1 MHGFP
6 LFKSVAVAMFIL
18 ANAFFVAAEFAL
30 VSIRDTRIEQLLAAK
45 VPGAR
50 AVRRLQ
56 HALDELLPA
65 VQLGVTLC
73 SLALGWLGEPLVAS
87 ILQPWLAGLPHA
99 RVWDHVVAV
108 ALGFAIITYFDVVV
122 GELVPKSLALRRAE
136 ALAVAIAPTMLFFI
150 AIVRP
155 AVRLLRNS
163 AAVVLR
169 GFDIPMT
176 ERSAVHSPEE
186 LKLMATTARRLGLL
200 PQFQETL
207 IHRALELDD
216 VPVREIMT
224 PRQKIFSLP
233 SSMTLEEA
241 CARVIARHHS
251 RIPVYDDARG
261 SEHIVGVVYSR
272 DLARLYYFRSQNL
285 LGLGDRATAGESRG
299 MPFPGAPSLRSGLT
313 EAEGN
318 PAVLAAG
325 ARSALAAPQPE
336 LRLSQIMREVL
347 VVPETKSVLDLIR
360 EFQQRRRHLAVAVDE
375 YGSIVGLV
383 TQEDAIEQLTGEFE
397 DEFDSP
403 SHPILT
409 TAGGAVLMD
418 GGVNLRDLETQ
429 MQWNLPRDGG
439 VETLAGFLLYRL
451 GHIPQVG
458 ESAVFEDR
466 RLTVVEMDARRI
478 AKIRVEPIDL
488 EPEPAN

>member
-1 MHGFP
+1 MHGLS
-6 LFKSVAVAMFIL
+6 LFKSVAVAMLIL

-30 VSIRDTRIEQLLAAK
+30 VSVRETRIEQLLAAK
-45 VPGAR
+45 VSGAR

-56 HALDELLPA
+56 DALDELLPA

-73 SLALGWLGEPLVAS
+73 SLALGWVGEPLVAS
-87 ILQPWLAGLPHA
+87 MFQPWFADLPHA
-99 RVWDHVVAV
+99 HVWSHIAAV
-108 ALGFAIITYFDVVV
+108 TLGFVVITYFDVVV
-122 GELVPKSLALRRAE
+122 GELVPKSLALSRAE
-136 ALAVAIAPTMLFFI
+136 ALAVAVAPTMLFFM
-150 AIVRP
+150 AVARP

-163 AAVVLR
+163 AAMVLR
-169 GFDIPMT
+169 GFDIPVT

-186 LKLMATTARRLGLL
+186 LKLVATAARRLGVLRQL
-200 PQFQETL
+200 QETL
-207 IHRALELDD
+207 IHRAVELED

-251 RIPVYDDARG
+251 RIPVYDEARG
-261 SEHIVGVVYSR
+261 PEHILGVVYFR
-272 DLARLYYFRSQNL
+272 DLVRLQFFRSQNSASL
-285 LGLGDRATAGESRG
+285 NQPASAGDLKELRLPGAAEPVPSLVKRGDPENRDTAGSR
-299 MPFPGAPSLRSGLT
+299 
-313 EAEGN
+313 
-318 PAVLAAG
+318 AA
-325 ARSALAAPQPE
+325 LQPE

-383 TQEDAIEQLTGEFE
+383 TAEDAVEQIAGEFE

-403 SHPILT
+403 SRPVLT

-458 ESAVFEDR
+458 ESVIFEDR

-478 AKIRVEPIDL
+478 AKIRVEPVT
-488 EPEPAN
+488 PEAAPAN